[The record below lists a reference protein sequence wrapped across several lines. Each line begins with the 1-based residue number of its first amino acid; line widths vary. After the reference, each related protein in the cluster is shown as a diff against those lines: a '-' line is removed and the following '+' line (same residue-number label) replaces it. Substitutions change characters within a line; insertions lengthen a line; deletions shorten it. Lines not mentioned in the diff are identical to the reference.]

1 MGGLNVAFRIKKN
14 PAMSHV
20 FVARERALSLVA
32 YHKLSHVTDDFY
44 PHVAC
49 QVKKNKAVVCPF
61 YAPVTCREKPLSN
74 FKERPCRL
82 SILGI

>member
-1 MGGLNVAFRIKKN
+1 MGGLNVACRIKKN

-49 QVKKNKAVVCPF
+49 QVKKIKLSFVPSMLLSPAEKSLCQISKNGRVA
-61 YAPVTCREKPLSN
+61 CR
-74 FKERPCRL
+74 F
-82 SILGI
+82 